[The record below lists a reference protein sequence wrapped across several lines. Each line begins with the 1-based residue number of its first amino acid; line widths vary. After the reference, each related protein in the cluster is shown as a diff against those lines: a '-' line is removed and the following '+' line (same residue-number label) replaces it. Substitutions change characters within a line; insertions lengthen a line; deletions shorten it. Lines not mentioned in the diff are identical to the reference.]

1 MEEAVT
7 VRVVDRADFDGLF
20 DVLVDLGYTPIGP
33 SAIDG
38 AIRYTEVRSVADL
51 PVGRSDVQDGG
62 SYRLTERD
70 DDALFG
76 YAVGPDSWK
85 RYLFPPQTTL
95 IEISWADG
103 SPLLASSGD
112 RPPRFAFIAV
122 RPCELAAIEVQ
133 DRVFVD
139 TDPTYTGRRRDAL
152 IIAANCTDPAG
163 TCFCVSMGTG
173 PETGS
178 GYDLAFTELLDGDRH
193 EFLFTTGSEAG
204 SEVLDRLTS
213 RPATPAD
220 SEAVTAAMERSSAS
234 MGRTMD
240 TAGIRDLLIDNPD
253 HPRWEKVA
261 DRCLSCANCTMA
273 CPTCFCSTVVDA
285 VGFDGV
291 ATRSRH
297 WDSCFTLDFSAL
309 HGNPVRHSTKS
320 RYRQWMT
327 HKLATWHDQ
336 FGVSGCVGCGRCITW
351 CPVGI
356 DITEEITAMQRDGV
370 PS

>member
-1 MEEAVT
+1 MTA
-7 VRVVDRADFDGLF
+7 RVVDRADLDGLM
-20 DVLVDLGYTPIGP
+20 DALVDLGYTPIGP
-33 SAIDG
+33 SVIDG
-38 AIRYTEVRSVADL
+38 AIRYAEVQSTADL
-51 PVGRSDVQDGG
+51 PAGMSDVQDGG

-85 RYLFPPQTTL
+85 RYLFPPRTTVL
-95 IEISWADG
+95 EISGADG

-133 DRVFVD
+133 DRVFLGR
-139 TDPTYTGRRRDAL
+139 DPTYTQRRRDAL
-152 IIAANCTDPAG
+152 IIVANCTDPSG

-173 PETGS
+173 PECYS
-178 GYDLAFTELLDGDRH
+178 GYDLAFTELVDSDRH
-193 EFLFTTGSEAG
+193 EFLFAAGSEKGA
-204 SEVLDRLTS
+204 EVLDRLTS
-213 RPATPAD
+213 RVAAETHQLAAD
-220 SEAVTAAMERSSAS
+220 EAMDRSKRS
-234 MGRTMD
+234 MGRSMD
-240 TAGIRDLLIDNPD
+240 VEGVRDLLVNTPD
-253 HPRWEKVA
+253 HPRWDEVA
-261 DRCLSCANCTMA
+261 ERCLACANCTMA
-273 CPTCFCSTVVDA
+273 CPTCFCSTMIDS

-291 ATRSRH
+291 AERDRV
-297 WDSCFTLDFSAL
+297 WDSCFTLDFSAV
-309 HGNPVRHSTKS
+309 HGVPVRQSTKS

-356 DITEEITAMQRDGV
+356 DITEELAAMQRDGV
-370 PS
+370 TR